1 MGIKNNLFNA
11 DFVLSRNRQPWIDYV
26 RGICIIMV
34 CYRHCF
40 DGLTNAD
47 IQTQGYIVFKYLNV
61 FLFSFRMP
69 LFFIVSGL
77 FVAASLNKKGLGNYV
92 SDRFKVIFY
101 PLLVWGT
108 IQITLQL
115 QFAPYVNAHR
125 EVIDYLNLIIY
136 PRKIEQFWYLNALFV
151 VGVIYAFI
159 KVKLKLTS
167 LQHLAVALVFYG
179 IGGYLHAIR
188 TGAFIFTDVF
198 HYYLFFAIGDNIS
211 QFVLNKDKA
220 KYFTQLKYVLPVFV
234 LFIITHYFF
243 TKINLRHN
251 QDYYIEHYMPLFF
264 LVVALTGC
272 CFIVQISFLLEKAG
286 ILKFLRIVGYHS
298 LFIYVMHLI
307 VLAATRALLVHVFD
321 ISSVPVLLTI
331 GISMG
336 ITLPIIIYNILSK
349 AGAWWL
355 FSLKKPVEELNF
367 TKETYKKKLLAS
379 NKVYET
385 VTPGKS
391 YTGTQ

>member
-77 FVAASLNKKGLGNYV
+77 FVAASLNKKGLNSYI

-159 KVKLKLTS
+159 KVKLKLTN

-188 TGAFIFTDVF
+188 TGAYIFTDVF

-220 KYFTQLKYVLPVFV
+220 KYFTELRYVLPVFV

-243 TKINLRHN
+243 TKINLHHN

-272 CFIVQISFLLEKAG
+272 CFIVQISFLLEKSG

-307 VLAATRALLVHVFD
+307 VLAATRALLTHVFD
-321 ISSVPVLLTI
+321 ISSVPVLLTV
-331 GISMG
+331 GILMG

-355 FSLKKPVEELNF
+355 FSLKKPEEELNF

-379 NKVYET
+379 DKVYET

>member
-1 MGIKNNLFNA
+1 VGIKNYLFNS
-11 DFVLSRNRQPWIDYV
+11 DFVLNSKRQPWIDYA

-47 IQTQGYIVFKYLNV
+47 IQTQGFILFKYLNV

-77 FVAASLNKKGLGNYV
+77 FVAASLRKKGLSNYI
-92 SDRFKVIFY
+92 SDRFKIIFY

-159 KVKLKLTS
+159 KVKLKLTN
-167 LQHLAVALVFYG
+167 LQHLAVALVFYSV
-179 IGGYLHAIR
+179 GGYLHAIK

-211 QFVLNKDKA
+211 QFVLDKNKA
-220 KYFTQLKYVLPVFV
+220 KYFTELKYVLPVFV

-243 TKINLRHN
+243 TKINLQHN

-272 CFIVQISFLLEKAG
+272 CFIVQISFLLEKTG
-286 ILKFLRIVGYHS
+286 VLKFLRVVGYHS

-307 VLAATRALLVHVFD
+307 VLAATRALLTHVFD
-321 ISSVPVLLTI
+321 VSSVPLLLSA
-331 GISMG
+331 GILMG

-355 FSLKKPVEELNF
+355 FSLKKPVDELTFKNEERF
-367 TKETYKKKLLAS
+367 KKKSLTT
-379 NKVYET
+379 KTVYET
-385 VTPGKS
+385 VAHHD
-391 YTGTQ
+391 

>member
-1 MGIKNNLFNA
+1 
-11 DFVLSRNRQPWIDYV
+11 
-26 RGICIIMV
+26 MV

-47 IQTQGYIVFKYLNV
+47 LQTEGYIVFKYLNV

-77 FVAASLNKKGLGNYV
+77 FVTASLHKKGLNHYI
-92 SDRFKVIFY
+92 SDRFKIIFY
-101 PLLVWGT
+101 PLLIWGA

-115 QFAPYVNAHR
+115 QFAPYVNVHR
-125 EVIDYLNLIIY
+125 EPIDYLNLIIY

-151 VGVIYAFI
+151 VGLIYAFI

-179 IGGYLHAIR
+179 IGAYLHAIK

-198 HYYLFFAIGDNIS
+198 HYYLFFAVGDNIS
-211 QFVLNKDKA
+211 RFVLNKNNA
-220 KYFTQLKYVLPVFV
+220 KYFTELRYVIPVFV
-234 LFIITHYFF
+234 MFLVTHYFF
-243 TKINLRHN
+243 TKINLQHN

-272 CFIVQISFLLEKAG
+272 CFVVQVSFLLQKANV
-286 ILKFLRIVGYHS
+286 LKFLRVVGYHS

-307 VLAATRALLVHVFD
+307 VLAATRAFLLHVLGFQS
-321 ISSVPVLLTI
+321 IPVLLCI
-331 GISMG
+331 GITMG
-336 ITLPIIIYNILSK
+336 ITVPIIIYNVLSK

-355 FSLKKPVEELNF
+355 FSLKKPVDELNF
-367 TKETYKKKLLAS
+367 TNEKIKKQTLAA
-379 NKVYET
+379 KTVYER
-385 VTPGKS
+385 VEPH
-391 YTGTQ
+391 

>member
-1 MGIKNNLFNA
+1 
-11 DFVLSRNRQPWIDYV
+11 
-26 RGICIIMV
+26 
-34 CYRHCF
+34 
-40 DGLTNAD
+40 
-47 IQTQGYIVFKYLNV
+47 
-61 FLFSFRMP
+61 MP

-77 FVAASLNKKGLGNYV
+77 FVAASLNKKGLSNYI

-159 KVKLKLTS
+159 KVKLKLTN

-188 TGAFIFTDVF
+188 TGAYIFTDVF

-211 QFVLNKDKA
+211 QFVLNKNNA
-220 KYFTQLKYVLPVFV
+220 KYFTQLRYVFPVFV

-243 TKINLRHN
+243 TKINLHHN
-251 QDYYIEHYMPLFF
+251 QDYYIEHYMPMFF

-272 CFIVQISFLLEKAG
+272 SFIVQISFLLEKAG
-286 ILKFLRIVGYHS
+286 ILKFLRVVGYHS

-307 VLAATRALLVHVFD
+307 VLAGTRAFLTHVLD
-321 ISSVPVLLTI
+321 VTSVPLLLSV
-331 GISMG
+331 GIVMG
-336 ITLPIIIYNILSK
+336 ITVPIIVYNILSK

-355 FSLKKPVEELNF
+355 FSLKKPLDELNF
-367 TKETYKKKLLAS
+367 SNETLKKKLPAS
-379 NKVYET
+379 KAVFEP
-385 VTPGKS
+385 VEREKS
-391 YTGTQ
+391 VPAHDN

>member
-1 MGIKNNLFNA
+1 
-11 DFVLSRNRQPWIDYV
+11 
-26 RGICIIMV
+26 
-34 CYRHCF
+34 
-40 DGLTNAD
+40 
-47 IQTQGYIVFKYLNV
+47 
-61 FLFSFRMP
+61 MP

-77 FVAASLNKKGLGNYV
+77 FVGASLRKKGLNNYI
-92 SDRFKVIFY
+92 SDRFKIIFY

-179 IGGYLHAIR
+179 IGGYLHAIK

-198 HYYLFFAIGDNIS
+198 HYYLFFAVGDNIS
-211 QFVLNKDKA
+211 QFVLNKEKA
-220 KYFTQLKYVLPVFV
+220 KYFTEPKYVFPVFV
-234 LFIITHYFF
+234 LFLITHYFF

-251 QDYYIEHYMPLFF
+251 QDFYIEHYMPLFF

-272 CFIVQISFLLEKAG
+272 CFIVQISFLLEKTG
-286 ILKFLRIVGYHS
+286 FLKFLRVVGYHS

-307 VLAATRALLVHVFD
+307 VLAATRTLLTHVFD
-321 ISSVPVLLTI
+321 VNSVPLLLGA
-331 GISMG
+331 GILMG

-355 FSLKKPVEELNF
+355 FSLKKPVDEL
-367 TKETYKKKLLAS
+367 TYKNEEKFKKKSLTT
-379 NKVYET
+379 KTVYET
-385 VTPGKS
+385 VAHHD
-391 YTGTQ
+391 

>member
-1 MGIKNNLFNA
+1 MGIKNYLFNA
-11 DFVLSRNRQPWIDYV
+11 DFVLNSKRQPWIDYA

-47 IQTQGYIVFKYLNV
+47 IRTQGFILFKYLNV

-77 FVAASLNKKGLGNYV
+77 FVAASLRKKGLSNYI
-92 SDRFKVIFY
+92 SDRFKIIFY
-101 PLLVWGT
+101 PLLIWGT

-115 QFAPYVNAHR
+115 EFAPYVNAHR
-125 EVIDYLNLIIY
+125 EIVDYLNLLIY

-159 KVKLKLTS
+159 KVKLKLTN
-167 LQHLAVALVFYG
+167 LQHLAVAFVFYG
-179 IGGYLHAIR
+179 IGGYLHAIK

-211 QFVLNKDKA
+211 QFVLDKDKA
-220 KYFTQLKYVLPVFV
+220 KYFTKAKYVFPVFV
-234 LFIITHYFF
+234 LFLITHYFF
-243 TKINLRHN
+243 TKINIRHN

-272 CFIVQISFLLEKAG
+272 CFVVQISFLLEKTG
-286 ILKFLRIVGYHS
+286 VLKFLRVVGYHS

-307 VLAATRALLVHVFD
+307 VLAATRTLLTHVFNVT
-321 ISSVPVLLTI
+321 SVPLLLGA
-331 GISMG
+331 GILMG
-336 ITLPIIIYNILSK
+336 IILPIIIYNILSK

-355 FSLKKPVEELNF
+355 FSLKKPVDEINYTNEKF
-367 TKETYKKKLLAS
+367 KKKLLAT
-379 NKVYET
+379 KTVYET
-385 VTPGKS
+385 VEHN
-391 YTGTQ
+391 

>member
-1 MGIKNNLFNA
+1 MGIKNYLFNS
-11 DFVLSRNRQPWIDYV
+11 DFVLNSKRQPWIDYA

-47 IQTQGYIVFKYLNV
+47 IQTQGFILFKYLNV

-77 FVAASLNKKGLGNYV
+77 FVAASLRKKGLSNYI
-92 SDRFKVIFY
+92 SDRFKIIFY

-159 KVKLKLTS
+159 KVKLKLTN
-167 LQHLAVALVFYG
+167 LQHLAVALVFYSV
-179 IGGYLHAIR
+179 GGYLHAIK

-211 QFVLNKDKA
+211 QFVLDKNKA
-220 KYFTQLKYVLPVFV
+220 KYFTELKYVLPVFV

-243 TKINLRHN
+243 TKINLQHN

-272 CFIVQISFLLEKAG
+272 CFIVQISFLLEKTG
-286 ILKFLRIVGYHS
+286 VLKFLRVVGYHS

-307 VLAATRALLVHVFD
+307 VLAATRALLTHVFD
-321 ISSVPVLLTI
+321 VSSVPLLLSA
-331 GISMG
+331 GILMG

-355 FSLKKPVEELNF
+355 FSLKKPVDELTFKNEERF
-367 TKETYKKKLLAS
+367 KKKSLTT
-379 NKVYET
+379 KTVYET
-385 VTPGKS
+385 VAHHD
-391 YTGTQ
+391 